1 MKNKLNNILLIDDDM
16 TVNFLHTFMIESEE
30 VTNSLQIAETAEEAL
45 AILAT
50 EKPDLILLDLNMP
63 KTDGW
68 QFLAQYRKLIPSSRR
83 SRIVILSSS
92 ADPDDKLLAE
102 RSPDVSGFY
111 NKPLT
116 KEILVRIVRD
126 TQRLSREK

>member
-1 MKNKLNNILLIDDDM
+1 MKDKLKNILLIDDDM

-30 VTNSLQIAETAEEAL
+30 VTNSLRIAETAEEAL
-45 AILAT
+45 TILKS

-68 QFLAQYRKLIPSSRR
+68 QFLAQYRKLVPSSRR

-116 KEILVRIVRD
+116 KETLVRIVRD
-126 TQRLSREK
+126 TQRLLRKK